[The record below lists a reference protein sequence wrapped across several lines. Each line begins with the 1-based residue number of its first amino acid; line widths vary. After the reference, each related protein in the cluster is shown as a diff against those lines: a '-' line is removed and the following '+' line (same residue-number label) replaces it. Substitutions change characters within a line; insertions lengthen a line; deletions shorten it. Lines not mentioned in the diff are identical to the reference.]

1 MKQNTW
7 ISCAKGVEIEI
18 ERIRKE
24 EWVLVDI
31 EGIRTTAKHSCNRKV
46 CIGRKN
52 GYDYTVIEAQPCYRY
67 MELDEKYKK
76 AHRYCKKFI
85 HRLPFTPKRGHHK
98 CKNTKELTKRYI
110 GECKLILYK
119 GGVLEETLAEEIGCD
134 AINIETIGVKKGK
147 DLLHAHDPLMEIRD
161 YYRQMKEI
169 CERKR
174 LDNMWVY

>member
-85 HRLPFTPKRGHHK
+85 HRLPFTPFSQK
-98 CKNTKELTKRYI
+98 
-110 GECKLILYK
+110 
-119 GGVLEETLAEEIGCD
+119 
-134 AINIETIGVKKGK
+134 AINMDNIWIHKVVEQTGYANEAKHLDIMRKWRREEKVK
-147 DLLHAHDPLMEIRD
+147 
-161 YYRQMKEI
+161 Q
-169 CERKR
+169 
-174 LDNMWVY
+174 

>member
-85 HRLPFTPKRGHHK
+85 HRLPFTPFSQKAKSPKMHSK
-98 CKNTKELTKRYI
+98 ST
-110 GECKLILYK
+110 
-119 GGVLEETLAEEIGCD
+119 GVLFRDEV
-134 AINIETIGVKKGK
+134 NKRSSWKKIK
-147 DLLHAHDPLMEIRD
+147 
-161 YYRQMKEI
+161 MK
-169 CERKR
+169 
-174 LDNMWVY
+174 